1 MVDLETVFRSI
12 INIKDGSAK
21 PTIAQPDLVKNFRS
35 LQQVVPDAP
44 EDKAFK
50 TLYHFIHNFLKD
62 CDPSSPELPSYE
74 YVHNHFE
81 TVEGNETVLALL
93 EKIRLQQPYIGQD
106 YKSMLR
112 TYNDDMRVV
121 TLERVLSNANKI
133 ASVGMEVKQGRK
145 KSILKGVPEA
155 ISYFAQQTKDMM
167 RDMYGVKTESQI
179 VSVEDAT
186 EVLEEYEKVKKD
198 PTEALGIYTGI
209 SHIDRH
215 CKGLKNQELMLVAAW
230 TGHCK
235 TTFSLNMGYRA
246 LYSGWNTAFVS
257 LEMNFT
263 EIRRALYVLHS
274 CNQRRFRTRYPEYA
288 DIIGTISYNDV
299 TYGELT
305 DKEEEFFALVCK
317 DFEESPDFG
326 RFTVWQPSQ
335 PTVTVADIDF
345 KARQWQQEY
354 QADGRDLEFLVV
366 DYISLLAIERELRS
380 RDHNENVNNI
390 IKSLKRMCLTFNN
403 GKGLRILSPFQVN
416 RDGYKEA
423 KANDGLYQPTCFSGA
438 HEAERS
444 TDVAITIYVSDD
456 DRKNG
461 LMKICNLK
469 NRRQKH
475 FDPFQ
480 ACIDFESKY
489 IYDFSGDSS
498 RDPVGNME
506 TVLSKA

>member
-1 MVDLETVFRSI
+1 MVDLESVFRSI
-12 INIKDGSAK
+12 VNFKDAK
-21 PTIAQPDLVKNFRS
+21 GQPTIAQSDLVKNFRS

-50 TLYHFIHNFLKD
+50 TLYHFLHNHLRD

-74 YVHNHFE
+74 YVKNHFE
-81 TVEGNETVLALL
+81 TVDGNETILALL
-93 EKIRLQQPYIGQD
+93 EKIRLQQPYVGQD
-106 YKSMLR
+106 YKALLR
-112 TYNDDMRVV
+112 TYNDDQRV
-121 TLERVLSNANKI
+121 LKFERVLSNSNKI
-133 ASVGMEVKQGRK
+133 ASVGMEVRKGRNK
-145 KSILKGVPEA
+145 TILKGVPEA
-155 ISYFAQQTKDMM
+155 ISYFAQETKDMM
-167 RDMYGVKTESQI
+167 RDLYGVKTESQI
-179 VSVEDAT
+179 VSAEDSR
-186 EVLEEYEKVKKD
+186 EVMEEYQKVKKD

-209 SHIDRH
+209 AHIDKH

-246 LYSGWNTAFVS
+246 LYSGWNTGFVS
-257 LEMNFT
+257 LEMNFQ

-274 CNQRRFRTRYPEYA
+274 CNQRRFRKMYPEYA
-288 DIIGTISYNDV
+288 DVIGTISYNDV
-299 TYGELT
+299 TYGELS
-305 DKEEEFFALVCK
+305 DKEEEFFELVCK
-317 DFEESPDFG
+317 DFEETKDFG

-335 PTVTVADIDF
+335 PTVTVPDIDF

-354 QADGRDLEFLVV
+354 QADGRDLEFLVI
-366 DYISLLAIERELRS
+366 DYISMLAIERELRS
-380 RDHNENVNNI
+380 RDHNENVNNV
-390 IKSLKRMCLTFNN
+390 IKSLKRLCMTFNN

-416 RDGYKEA
+416 RDSFKDA

-444 TDVAITIYVSDD
+444 SDVAITIFISDD
-456 DRKNG
+456 DRKSG

-480 ACIDFESKY
+480 ASIDFETKY
-489 IYDFSGDSS
+489 IYDFSGESGG
-498 RDPVGNME
+498 DPVGNME
-506 TVLSKA
+506 TVLSRT